1 MPSINLDREATL
13 TISVT
18 ENVTT
23 GFKWIIGGDNGLT
36 EPMLHPLVKIYD
48 SAEDTEVDEK
58 A

>member
-48 SAEDTEVDEK
+48 SAEDT
-58 A
+58 